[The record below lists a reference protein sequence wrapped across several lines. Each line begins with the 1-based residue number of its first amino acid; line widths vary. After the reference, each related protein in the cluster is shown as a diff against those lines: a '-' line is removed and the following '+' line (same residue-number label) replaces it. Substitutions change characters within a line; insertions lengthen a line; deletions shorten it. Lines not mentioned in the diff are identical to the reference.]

1 MKADLEQQLE
11 DDFDFSVFGQLTG
24 TREAVRSETGKLLY
38 FPADLPVPFDKR
50 LLSELVG
57 GEDIRVLEMPTTQA
71 EFREQVYAGIEHL
84 VAEQGETAVVFF
96 CPRFLVDTY
105 QQLPGST
112 FVEFER
118 VNLQDTTQVIRSTF
132 RRGADQD
139 LDPATVDELSV
150 FALRLFTATVTGAEL
165 DPVQIRTAGDESLHD
180 FVIGFEQLDQVAEPI
195 REFFLTQLGVTN
207 LELYDRL
214 TANTQENVYTSLVAA
229 KYGTSFTEPEA
240 KYDVTVAVDQL
251 DNDVLRVFRTLLV
264 KWLVQGRLFDSTL
277 RELAHRDLDRA
288 FIETL
293 QESYQQLTGTE
304 DRINVQEPGDA
315 ADQLY
320 DDFGILFKDVDSDE
334 FRDLLTTA
342 RDQLSQDSQQITAY
356 SPNRAVEVVERVDRF
371 LHRLAEI
378 ALIKHPRFVN
388 MALPPERWTH
398 VFQRFLSTAFD
409 NDRDDLLD
417 YRFIPALNQARK
429 EELREREAEDQA
441 DTVRELSTDLATL
454 PDFVDYW
461 CRHLASL
468 HRGDEPSSLLRQEL
482 IDKYDEYCDELVE
495 RYPDIVAS
503 DEWLHISDLL
513 RPTEDDAVRL
523 IVVID
528 SFGYTDYRLLQEF
541 DFLNAAPDTVD
552 IAFSNLPSYTPS
564 AISSIF
570 TGLPAERTG
579 IFGWQPRHSDTI
591 YNLRHSGYD
600 PDAFDFVDRASANSF
615 QLIQRPGLNTS
626 GVTAFARAVA
636 DIRVSSGT
644 RVQGDDL
651 EDVED
656 AFIDEL
662 EYTLEERR
670 RVLNDDELPEEAHD
684 AQKSD
689 IVLYLEDFD
698 QYLHQALTL
707 FEFENYYRT
716 LGNFLDSMLPRI
728 WDAADQFIDEEVEVV
743 ITSDHGKLTRYEMEL
758 ILEERP
764 EYAFNQ
770 GMLTDTVDVEQAY
783 VANFRNAD
791 FTNRSSR
798 EYLSMATDNAELPVD
813 KVRDLL
819 DGDIEVNDE
828 EVASI
833 IEQVDYTSSG
843 SKYVFGWTDDDVGE
857 HVAQLDRLS
866 GVDLYRPQGD
876 GMFDVPD
883 IGLLSRYD
891 ITNRSGRD
899 HGYHGGSSLSEMAG
913 LHLTFTQQTA
923 EDDQ

>member
-1 MKADLEQQLE
+1 MKADIEQQLE
-11 DDFDFSVFGQLTG
+11 DEFSFSVFGQLTG
-24 TREAVRSETGKLLY
+24 TREAVRRETGKLLY
-38 FPADLPVPFDKR
+38 FPTDVPVPLDKR
-50 LLSELVG
+50 VLSELVG
-57 GEDIRVLEMPTTQA
+57 GEDIRVLEMPTTEA
-71 EFREQVYAGIEHL
+71 EFRELVYAGIEHL
-84 VAEQGETAVVFF
+84 VAEVGETAVVFF

-105 QQLPGST
+105 QEVPGSA

-150 FALRLFTATVTGAEL
+150 FTLRLFTAAVTDAEL
-165 DPVQIRTAGDESLHD
+165 NPVQIRTAGIEALDD
-180 FVIGFEQLDQVAEPI
+180 FTIGFEQLEQVPEPI
-195 REFFLTQLGVTN
+195 REFFLTELGVTN
-207 LELYDRL
+207 LDLYDRL
-214 TANTQENVYTSLVAA
+214 TANTQENVYTSLVAE
-229 KYGTSFTEPEA
+229 KYGTSFTEQEA
-240 KYDVTVAVDQL
+240 KHDVTIAVDHL
-251 DNDVLRVFRTLLV
+251 DEDVLRVFRTLLV

-304 DRINVQEPGDA
+304 DRINLQAPGDA

-320 DDFGILFKDVDSDE
+320 DEFGILFKDVDSE
-334 FRDLLTTA
+334 ELRDLLTAA
-342 RDQLSQDSQQITAY
+342 REQLSQDSQHITAY
-356 SPNRAVEVVERVDRF
+356 SQDRAVDVVERVDRF

-388 MALPPERWTH
+388 TALPPERWTP
-398 VFQRFLSTAFD
+398 VFLRFLSTAFD

-429 EELREREAEDQA
+429 EELREREAEGNA
-441 DTVRELSTDLATL
+441 ATVRELSTTLATL
-454 PDFVDYW
+454 PDFLDYW
-461 CRHLASL
+461 CRHLAASN
-468 HRGDEPSSLLRQEL
+468 RGDEPSSLLRQEL
-482 IDKYDEYCDELVE
+482 IDKYDEYCNELVE
-495 RYPDIVAS
+495 RYREIVAG

-513 RPTEDDAVRL
+513 HPAEDDTIRL

-541 DFLNAAPDTVD
+541 DFLDAAPDTVE

-564 AISSIF
+564 AIASIF

-579 IFGWQPRHSDTI
+579 IFGWQPRHSEAI
-591 YNLRHSGYD
+591 YNLRHSGYIPED
-600 PDAFDFVDRASANSF
+600 FDFIDRSSATSF
-615 QLIQRPGLNTS
+615 HLIQRASLNTS

-636 DIRVSSGT
+636 DIRVSSRT
-644 RVQGDDL
+644 HVRGDDL
-651 EDVED
+651 ENVED
-656 AFIDEL
+656 TFIDEL
-662 EYTLEERR
+662 EQTLEERR
-670 RVLNDDELPEEAHD
+670 RVLNDDELPKEARE

-689 IVLYLEDFD
+689 IVLYFEDFD

-716 LGNFLDSMLPRI
+716 LGNFLDSMIPRI
-728 WDAADQFIDEEVEVV
+728 WDAADQFIDDEVEVV

-764 EYAFNQ
+764 EYAFNK
-770 GMLTDTVDVEQAY
+770 GLLTDTVDVEQAY
-783 VANFRNAD
+783 VANFRNAE

-798 EYLSMATDNAELPVD
+798 EYLSMASDIAELPVD
-813 KVRDLL
+813 EVRDLL
-819 DGDIEVNDE
+819 DDETEVADE
-828 EVASI
+828 DVASI

-843 SKYVFGWTDDDVGE
+843 SKYVFGWTDDNVSE
-857 HVAQLDRLS
+857 QAAQLDRLG

-883 IGLLSRYD
+883 VGLLSRYD

-913 LHLTFTQQTA
+913 LYLTFPQQTA